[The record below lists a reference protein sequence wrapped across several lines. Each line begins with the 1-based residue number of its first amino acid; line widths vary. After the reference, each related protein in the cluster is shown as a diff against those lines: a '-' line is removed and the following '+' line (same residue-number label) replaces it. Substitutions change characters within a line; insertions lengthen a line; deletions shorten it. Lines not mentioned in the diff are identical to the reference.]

1 MRVSRMVRCVK
12 IVAISGF
19 LLIAILVIS
28 LREPTLLADS
38 PPPKAKHESYTE
50 TIKPKEADD
59 EPVKFDMVAIPGG
72 TFEMGSPD
80 TEKGRNSDEGPVHA
94 VTIRPFWLGKCEVTW
109 DEFNMYLQEAG
120 VEDREDNNR
129 RLKDDADAIT
139 GPTPTY
145 VDKYYDHGRSGFPA
159 LCMTHHCAME
169 YCRWLSKKTG
179 KIYRLPTEAEWEY
192 AARAGTKTAY
202 FFGDDPAK
210 LDEYAWYADNSPDK
224 LHAIGTTHKVGTK
237 KPNPWGLYDIYGNAM
252 EWCLDHYDK
261 DWYKKS
267 AADKPALWPVNPPT
281 DRRFSHVTRGGSWRD
296 KAPELRSADRRP
308 SDRSWLKHDPQ
319 IPQSIWW
326 LTKMDVVGFRVARAV
341 DEQENLKGLRSKVT
355 LDSDY

>member
-1 MRVSRMVRCVK
+1 MPRRLKVAAAVLFLAGG
-12 IVAISGF
+12 ILAIS
-19 LLIAILVIS
+19 LPKPAVQ
-28 LREPTLLADS
+28 ADS
-38 PPPKAKHESYTE
+38 PPAKAKHETYTE
-50 TIKPKEADD
+50 TVKPKEADD

-72 TFEMGSPD
+72 TFDMGSPNA
-80 TEKGRNSDEGPVHA
+80 EKGHNPDESPVHA
-94 VTIRPFWLGKCEVTW
+94 VTIRPFWMGKCEVTW
-109 DEFNMYLQEAG
+109 DEFNMFLQEVG
-120 VEDREDNNR
+120 VEDREENNR
-129 RLKDDADAIT
+129 RLKADADALT

-159 LCMTHHCAME
+159 LCMSQHCAME

-210 LDEYAWYADNSPDK
+210 LGDYAWYADNSQDQN
-224 LHAIGTTHKVGTK
+224 HAIGTTHKVGTK
-237 KPNPWGLYDIYGNAM
+237 KPNPWGLYDMYGNVM

-261 DWYKKS
+261 DWYKKTS
-267 AADKPALWPVNPPT
+267 AQNPALWPVNPPT

-296 KAPELRSADRRP
+296 KPPELRSAARRG

-326 LTKMDVVGFRVARAV
+326 LTKMDVVGFRVARPV
-341 DEQENLKGLRSKVT
+341 EEQENLKGIRSKVT